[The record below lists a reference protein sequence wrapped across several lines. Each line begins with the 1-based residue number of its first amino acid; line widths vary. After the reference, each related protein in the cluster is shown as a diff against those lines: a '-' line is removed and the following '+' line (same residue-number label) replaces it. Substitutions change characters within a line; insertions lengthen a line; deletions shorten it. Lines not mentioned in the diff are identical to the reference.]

1 MKKKEKNKQTVT
13 KVSALHHCDS
23 PSNKYSCVLLTC
35 VGCAVPAKFLMDK
48 DFSGCIYTIDGVN
61 LIDLDIMCS
70 CHLASS

>member
-1 MKKKEKNKQTVT
+1 MA

-48 DFSGCIYTIDGVN
+48 DFSVCVYIIDNVN
-61 LIDLDIMCS
+61 LMTWTYFAVATLEIHRTPLT
-70 CHLASS
+70 